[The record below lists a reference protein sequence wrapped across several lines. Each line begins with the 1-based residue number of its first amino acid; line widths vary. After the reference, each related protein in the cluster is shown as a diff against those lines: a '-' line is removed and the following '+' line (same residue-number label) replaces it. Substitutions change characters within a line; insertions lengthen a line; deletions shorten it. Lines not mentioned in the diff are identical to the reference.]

1 MKHRYTTLA
10 ITAIVAT
17 IAITAVGFG
26 IAQPAFAHYGQHNNN
41 HNRNSIDIDQQ
52 INQLNACSHSL
63 CINTGTNNATV
74 H

>member
-1 MKHRYTTLA
+1 MKHRYATLG

-17 IAITAVGFG
+17 IAITGVGFS
-26 IAQPAFAHYGQHNNN
+26 IAQPAFAHYGHHNNN
-41 HNRNSIDIDQQ
+41 HNRNSIDVDQQ